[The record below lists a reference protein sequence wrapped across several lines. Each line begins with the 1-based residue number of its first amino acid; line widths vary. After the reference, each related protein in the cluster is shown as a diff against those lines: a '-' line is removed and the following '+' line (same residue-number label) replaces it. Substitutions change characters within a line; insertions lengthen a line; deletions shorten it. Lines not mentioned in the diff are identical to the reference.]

1 MLVESTNYPTTQEMN
16 DCIFFLLPLNFK
28 GEKMPPNNHKPHE
41 NKELQLFNE
50 LFRSHYSLL
59 HNYILKL
66 SNCSEIAK
74 DVVQEAYIKL
84 WNKRQHLDSNLSV
97 ENYLFKICHNE
108 FLIYIRKKKKENSL
122 LDELKFDIAQK
133 IYTPFDHTESKI
145 NQIEI
150 VLAKLSKRS
159 REAFVLSKV
168 DNLKYT
174 EIAEEMGISVKTVEK
189 HISKALKLFK
199 NTALTRSK

>member
-1 MLVESTNYPTTQEMN
+1 MGLREFGSLRLTIQRRLF
-16 DCIFFLLPLNFK
+16 IRLL
-28 GEKMPPNNHKPHE
+28 
-41 NKELQLFNE
+41 
-50 LFRSHYSLL
+50 R
-59 HNYILKL
+59 
-66 SNCSEIAK
+66 
-74 DVVQEAYIKL
+74 
-84 WNKRQHLDSNLSV
+84 V

-174 EIAEEMGISVKTVEK
+174 EIAEEMGIYMRLGGGGDKFRV
-189 HISKALKLFK
+189 I
-199 NTALTRSK
+199 

>member
-1 MLVESTNYPTTQEMN
+1 MEIKKPKNIEINKSKSLINN
-16 DCIFFLLPLNFK
+16 DLR
-28 GEKMPPNNHKPHE
+28 H
-41 NKELQLFNE
+41 FNE
-50 LFRSHYSLL
+50 LFHSHYLL
-59 HNYILKL
+59 LYNYVLKL

-84 WNKRQHLDSNLSV
+84 WNKRQNLDSNLCV

-108 FLIYIRKKKKENSL
+108 FLIYIRKKKKDNSL

-168 DNLKYT
+168 DNLKYN

-189 HISKALKLFK
+189 HISKALKFFRK
-199 NTALTRSK
+199 TTLTQS